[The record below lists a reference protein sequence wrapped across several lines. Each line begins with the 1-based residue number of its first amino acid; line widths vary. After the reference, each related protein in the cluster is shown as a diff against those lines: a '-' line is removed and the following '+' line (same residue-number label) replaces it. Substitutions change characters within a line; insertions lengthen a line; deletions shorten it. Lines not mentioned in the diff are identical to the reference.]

1 MRTML
6 IDTDMGSDDAVALI
20 MAMRHPDIDVK
31 TITTVYGNV
40 SLPQAVRNALI
51 VTELCQADV
60 PVYRGVERP
69 LIRPFEDATWFHGSD
84 GLGDA
89 GIPDPKGTPTQG
101 HAVDAII
108 ETVQANPGIMIVTLG
123 PLTNVALALQRA
135 PEIIEH
141 VSRCV
146 VMGGAACTYGNVTP
160 AAEWNIWCDPE
171 AARMVFLS
179 GMHVEM
185 VGWEFCQGEHAL
197 SAAEMATIRAMN
209 TPVGHFVLDSNR
221 VAIEAF
227 REQTGLADA
236 LSLPDPVTMAVAIDP
251 GIATRMSPHYVEV
264 ITQSELTR
272 GMTLVDKLN
281 VAEDPRNDITW
292 GDVIARGNKV
302 HVTWEIDIPRWKALL
317 MACLT

>member
-1 MRTML
+1 ML

-20 MAMRHPDIDVK
+20 MALRHPDIDVK
-31 TITTVYGNV
+31 AITTVYGNV

-51 VTELCQADV
+51 VTELCDATV
-60 PVYRGVERP
+60 PVYRGVEKP

-84 GLGDA
+84 GLGDV
-89 GIPDPKGTPTQG
+89 GIADPKGTPTQG

-108 ETVQANPGIMIVTLG
+108 ETVLANPGIMIVTLG
-123 PLTNVALALQRA
+123 PLTNVALAVQRA
-135 PEIIEH
+135 PEIIEN

-179 GMHVEM
+179 GMRVEM
-185 VGWEFCQGEHAL
+185 VGWEFCIDNHAL
-197 SAAEMATIRAMN
+197 NADEMQAIRDIGTPIATFA
-209 TPVGHFVLDSNR
+209 LDCNR

-236 LSLPDPVTMAVAIDP
+236 LSLPDPVTMAIAIDP
-251 GIATRMSPHYVEV
+251 TIATQMSAHYVEV
-264 ITQSELTR
+264 ITQGELTR
-272 GMTLVDKLN
+272 GMTLVDKLD
-281 VAEDPRNDITW
+281 VAEDPRNRVSWADA
-292 GDVIARGNKV
+292 IARGNKV
-302 HVTWEIDIPRWKALL
+302 HVTWEVDIPRWKALL
-317 MACLT
+317 MECLS